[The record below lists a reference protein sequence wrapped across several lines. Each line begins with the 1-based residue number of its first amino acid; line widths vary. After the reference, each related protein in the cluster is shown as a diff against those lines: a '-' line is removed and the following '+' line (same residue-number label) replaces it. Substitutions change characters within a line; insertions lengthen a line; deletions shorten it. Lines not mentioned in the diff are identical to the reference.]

1 MTRLQTLTEL
11 RDLNYDV
18 IERYESISLYLRL
31 RRERAKRSAVESIF
45 TPLFEGDKVEFS
57 NHTIYVYFD
66 GKDSRYADMKIY
78 LRDTYT
84 SEGTEYESE
93 YEISTSSSN
102 LLGDTTKDS
111 EWISTRF
118 EKLATYSKQAVDF
131 MADTI
136 PALQTIID
144 KYNPMLVN
152 VSEARKPFQDK
163 SRKANELIKEVKTK
177 EIIEALQGKGVTF
190 TKPEEYKGFSS
201 PEIALKFD
209 WSVSGIKKI
218 KVTKM
223 SASGKS
229 ADVEIYTNYY
239 GSKNYD
245 GKQIKPLVADRVRYS
260 NIEDLLNR
268 FNSWTNV

>member
-66 GKDSRYADMKIY
+66 GKDNRYADMKIY

-118 EKLATYSKQAVDF
+118 EKLAAYSKQAVDF

-177 EIIEALQGKGVTF
+177 EIIAALQGKGVTF

-268 FNSWTNV
+268 FNSWANV

>member
-66 GKDSRYADMKIY
+66 GKDNRYADMKIY

-118 EKLATYSKQAVDF
+118 EKLAAYSKQAVDF

-239 GSKNYD
+239 GSKSYD

>member
-84 SEGTEYESE
+84 SEGTEYETE

-118 EKLATYSKQAVDF
+118 EKLAAYSKQAVDF

-268 FNSWTNV
+268 FNSWANV

>member
-118 EKLATYSKQAVDF
+118 EKLAAYSKQAVDF

-177 EIIEALQGKGVTF
+177 EIIAALQGKGVTF

-268 FNSWTNV
+268 FNSWANV